1 MRTGYWGRGEL
12 ISARRGWYSRR
23 DSISVELVDKLCA
36 TYLHDWQ
43 YRSGNLKHS
52 IHSPC
57 VSTGR
62 WSLALP
68 STREC
73 AQTKRAEEVV
83 VEMSLPAQAGRPRD
97 EALTERVLSE
107 VATHILSDG
116 LPALRIEAIAQRA
129 KTTKPAIY
137 RRWPKRS
144 DLILDAIERI
154 YAVGELPDTGN
165 LHGDLAAYVNYQPI
179 VGGADGATLQNFA
192 YTVLSP
198 EVLPG
203 FIARFGKAR
212 RELGAQILM
221 HWVGQ
226 GALPKNLDADLVLD
240 SLLGVLVF
248 RNLLL
253 GKPVT
258 PAEYDQLVG
267 SLISNPPVKAGA

>member
-1 MRTGYWGRGEL
+1 M
-12 ISARRGWYSRR
+12 
-23 DSISVELVDKLCA
+23 
-36 TYLHDWQ
+36 
-43 YRSGNLKHS
+43 KH
-52 IHSPC
+52 
-57 VSTGR
+57 
-62 WSLALP
+62 
-68 STREC
+68 
-73 AQTKRAEEVV
+73 AEEVV

-137 RRWPKRS
+137 RRWPKRA

-154 YAVGELPDTGN
+154 YAVGELPDTGD
-165 LHGDLAAYVNYQPI
+165 LHGDLAAYVNYQPV

-212 RELGAQILM
+212 RELGAEILT
-221 HWVGQ
+221 HWVER
-226 GALPKNLDADLVLD
+226 GALPRNLDVDLVLD
-240 SLLGVLVF
+240 SVLGVLVF

-253 GKPVT
+253 GKPVS
-258 PAEYDQLVG
+258 PAEYDQLLG
-267 SLISNPPVKAGA
+267 SLILNPPVTTRA

>member
-1 MRTGYWGRGEL
+1 M
-12 ISARRGWYSRR
+12 
-23 DSISVELVDKLCA
+23 
-36 TYLHDWQ
+36 
-43 YRSGNLKHS
+43 
-52 IHSPC
+52 
-57 VSTGR
+57 
-62 WSLALP
+62 
-68 STREC
+68 
-73 AQTKRAEEVV
+73 
-83 VEMSLPAQAGRPRD
+83 
-97 EALTERVLSE
+97 LSE

-154 YAVGELPDTGN
+154 YAVGDLPDTGN

-203 FIARFGKAR
+203 FIARFGQAR